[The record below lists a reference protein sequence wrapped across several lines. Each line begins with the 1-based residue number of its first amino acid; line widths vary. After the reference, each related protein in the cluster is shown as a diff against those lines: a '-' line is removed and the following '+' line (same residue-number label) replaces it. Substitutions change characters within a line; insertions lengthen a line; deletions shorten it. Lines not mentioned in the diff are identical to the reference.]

1 MSKIPSYKTIFSLA
15 IPAIFGGIVEPILSL
30 TDIAVVGN
38 IPSTE
43 ESSGITSLAAV
54 GLAGSL
60 ISALLWIFAQV
71 KSAVSTLVAKAYG
84 AGNLK
89 SVATLIPQMI
99 VFNFCLGVVAFL
111 STYFVS
117 DWIFTYALSA
127 SDNVA
132 TQAVS
137 YYNIRAFGFPITLIT
152 FSMFG
157 VFRGLQN
164 TYWAMIIS
172 IVGGS
177 LNILLD
183 FILVLGLGN
192 ICAPMGIEGAAIAS
206 LIAQIVMFVMAIFF
220 LVRSRLTFI
229 WSRQIN
235 PQFKAMVTMAIHL
248 MVRTVTLNVAL
259 ILTHKFANKYGE
271 IEAATHTV
279 LLNIW
284 LFSAFF
290 LDGFA
295 TAANA
300 LSGKY
305 LGQNNSIA
313 LKETLKK
320 NILLA
325 GIVAIL
331 LVVVFLLFHQDIVNL
346 LAKDKRVAQLY
357 PEVLLLFLLCLPL
370 NALAFTLD
378 GVFKGLGEAKFLRN
392 LLVIST
398 TVGFLPILFIGD
410 FISVGLQVIWFAL
423 VSWIL
428 LRGVIP
434 LFYFRYYLKHKF
446 GQTVKG

>member
-1 MSKIPSYKTIFSLA
+1 MSKIPTYKTIFRLA

-38 IPSTE
+38 IPSNNPNLT
-43 ESSGITSLAAV
+43 ITSLAAV

-71 KSAVSTLVAKAYG
+71 KSAISALVSKAVG
-84 AGNLK
+84 ANNIN

-99 VFNFCLGVVAFL
+99 LFNLGLGILAFL
-111 STYFVS
+111 LTYFS
-117 DWIFTYALSA
+117 SSWIFTSLLSA
-127 SDNVA
+127 SNAVA
-132 TQAVS
+132 EQAVA
-137 YYNIRAFGFPITLIT
+137 YYDIRAFGFPITLIT
-152 FSMFG
+152 FSLFG

-172 IVGGS
+172 IVGGC

-183 FILVLGLGN
+183 FILVLGLGDF
-192 ICAPMGIEGAAIAS
+192 CEPMGIEGAAIAS
-206 LIAQIVMFVMAIFF
+206 LIAQIVMFLLAIFF
-220 LVRSRLTFI
+220 LLRSKVKLLFSNR
-229 WSRQIN
+229 IN
-235 PQFKAMVTMAIHL
+235 QQFKVMVHMAVHL
-248 MVRTVTLNVAL
+248 MVRTITLNIAL
-259 ILTHKFANKYGE
+259 VLTHKFANKYGE

-305 LGQNNSIA
+305 LGQQNPTA

-320 NILLA
+320 NMLLA
-325 GIVAIL
+325 FLVALLLIVI
-331 LVVVFLLFHQDIVNL
+331 FLLFHVEIIGV
-346 LAKDKRVAQLY
+346 LAEDSRVTHLYKDV
-357 PEVLLLFLLCLPL
+357 LFLFILCLPL

-398 TVGFLPILFIGD
+398 LFGFLPVLFIAD
-410 FISVGLQVIWFAL
+410 YFSVGLQVIWLAL
-423 VSWIL
+423 IVWIF
-428 LRGVIP
+428 LRGLIP
-434 LFYFRYYLKHKF
+434 LIYFKTYLKRKF
-446 GQTVKG
+446 D